1 MSKIFKYGIDFFFIK
16 EYFFRY
22 PNSFVCL
29 SRNRSGPYTVDI
41 FKQKVNPSH
50 NKKDLKLFE
59 ENLKIDEHC
68 GISLN
73 NTMAMRAL
81 CTDHHHPLRA
91 CGYVNCTM
99 QFRCVG
105 ISKID
110 FLL

>member
-1 MSKIFKYGIDFFFIK
+1 MK
-16 EYFFRY
+16 E
-22 PNSFVCL
+22 
-29 SRNRSGPYTVDI
+29 
-41 FKQKVNPSH
+41 
-50 NKKDLKLFE
+50 FE
-59 ENLKIDEHC
+59 EIIKVDVDEHC

-73 NTMAMRAL
+73 NTMAFRAL
-81 CTDHHHPLRA
+81 CIDAWDDFKEQINQQQLDYISS